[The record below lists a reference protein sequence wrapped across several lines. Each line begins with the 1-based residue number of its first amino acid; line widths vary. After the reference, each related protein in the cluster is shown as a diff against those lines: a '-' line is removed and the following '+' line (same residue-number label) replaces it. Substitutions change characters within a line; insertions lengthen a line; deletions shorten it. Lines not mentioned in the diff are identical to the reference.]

1 MEVLIKKFPKMNKIT
16 MLKCMLL
23 SKGYFQIIFQEAV
36 AMITKF
42 KPDMDNKLLWRWSIK
57 YVLTIVTCH
66 EYVFKVIQMCSGSR
80 FPDMLTYIVHIQ
92 WLHYKFVASKF
103 VIHRR
108 FKQSSIIC
116 YLIEL
121 IFCLGEHA

>member
-42 KPDMDNKLLWRWSIK
+42 KPDMDNKLL
-57 YVLTIVTCH
+57 
-66 EYVFKVIQMCSGSR
+66 
-80 FPDMLTYIVHIQ
+80 
-92 WLHYKFVASKF
+92 
-103 VIHRR
+103 
-108 FKQSSIIC
+108 
-116 YLIEL
+116 
-121 IFCLGEHA
+121 